1 MTRRDI
7 ENIINQLKAF
17 VLDLIDGFQLSDI
30 KKSLVKFEQ
39 KYMPLSQYS
48 GNQSIDHGLFRKFL
62 RHFDPEEINQAAAD
76 NFKEHIGENIGYIL
90 SDYQTREDDGL
101 QTTSKTIVGA
111 INEVQESVLAMGDV
125 VLKNESD
132 INILKQGLLSGE
144 YTNVVEVTN
153 MEALGLISN
162 PTMGVIYV
170 TTDDNSLFIYT
181 GEEFINVTDKEI
193 NSNIYVTDIDSLL
206 EFDKVGIFTVICTTG
221 LIINKT
227 NKVYTL
233 RVSTKTVRQN
243 NTFATVYTRILS
255 DINGWAD
262 IVEKDGSKTWEWHYY
277 EYKDE
282 GTVKRLN
289 KLEKLL
295 FAAL

>member
-111 INEVQESVLAMGDV
+111 INEVQESVFAMGDV
-125 VLKNESD
+125 VLQNESD
-132 INILKQGLLSGE
+132 INILKQGLSSGE

-193 NSNIYVTDIDSLL
+193 KSNIYVTDIDSLL

-233 RVSTKTVRQN
+233 RVSTNTVRQN
-243 NTFATVYTRILS
+243 NTFVTVYTRILS

-277 EYKDE
+277 EYTDE
-282 GTVKRLN
+282 GIVKRLN
-289 KLEKLL
+289 KLEKLTY
-295 FAAL
+295 AAL

>member
-111 INEVQESVLAMGDV
+111 INEVQESVLTMGDV
-125 VLKNESD
+125 VLQNESD
-132 INILKQGLLSGE
+132 INILKQGLSSGE

-193 NSNIYVTDIDSLL
+193 KSNIYVTDIDSLL

-282 GTVKRLN
+282 GIVKRLN
-289 KLEKLL
+289 KLEKLTY
-295 FAAL
+295 AAL